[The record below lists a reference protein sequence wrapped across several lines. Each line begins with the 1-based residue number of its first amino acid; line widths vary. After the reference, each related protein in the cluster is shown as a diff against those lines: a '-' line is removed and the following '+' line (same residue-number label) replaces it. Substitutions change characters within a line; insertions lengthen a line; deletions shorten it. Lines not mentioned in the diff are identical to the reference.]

1 MWAVLYPVL
10 TAVASWLLPKLLAV
24 AGTVAI
30 SATVITPIFNFL
42 QNQITQRLN
51 GMPADAVHF
60 FQFVG
65 IFDAVS
71 VIFAAYAMAIGMK
84 VAKAAYERAGSKPNA

>member
-1 MWAVLYPVL
+1 MFQVLISAL
-10 TAVASWLLPKLLAV
+10 TAVAGWILPRLLAV
-24 AGTVAI
+24 GGTVVV
-30 SATVITPIFNFL
+30 STTVLTPIFNFL
-42 QNQITQRLN
+42 QGRVVTALN
-51 GMPADAVHF
+51 GMGADAIGF

-84 VAKAAYERAGSKPNA
+84 VAKAAYQRAGSKADA

>member
-1 MWAVLYPVL
+1 MFQVLIAAL
-10 TAVASWLLPKLLAV
+10 TAVAGWILPRLLAV
-24 AGTVAI
+24 GGTVAI
-30 SATVITPIFNFL
+30 SATVLTPIFNFL
-42 QNQITQRLN
+42 QGKVVSSLN
-51 GMPADAVHF
+51 GMGADAIGF

-84 VAKAAYERAGSKPNA
+84 VAKAAFQKAGSKADA

>member
-1 MWAVLYPVL
+1 MWAVLVPAM

-24 AGTVAI
+24 GGTVVI
-30 SATVITPIFNFL
+30 SATVLTPIFTYL
-42 QNQITQRLN
+42 QNQVMQKLN
-51 GMPADAVHF
+51 GMPADAVRF

-84 VAKAAYERAGSKPNA
+84 VAKAAFQRAGSKSDA

>member
-1 MWAVLYPVL
+1 MFQVLIAAL
-10 TAVASWLLPKLLAV
+10 TAVAGWILPRLLAV
-24 AGTVAI
+24 GGTVVV
-30 SATVITPIFNFL
+30 STTVLTPIFNFL
-42 QNQITQRLN
+42 QGRVVSALN
-51 GMPADAVHF
+51 GMGADAIGF

-84 VAKAAYERAGSKPNA
+84 VAKAAYQRAGSKADA